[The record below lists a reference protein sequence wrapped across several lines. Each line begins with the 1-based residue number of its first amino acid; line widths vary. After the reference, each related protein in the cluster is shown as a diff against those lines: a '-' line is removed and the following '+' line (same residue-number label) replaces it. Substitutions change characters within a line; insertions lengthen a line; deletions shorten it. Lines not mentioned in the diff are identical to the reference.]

1 VVVVQEI
8 IQDAESM
15 LTQLT
20 TTLTKVTDQI
30 EEATTAIQEVDNA
43 TTVITDFTD
52 AAQESRIEFTRITEA
67 SKSETRKDAKAMKAG
82 LKKLQQKLTN
92 TKDRLVIE
100 IQSMVPSTTHV
111 EGTRKAIQDECQ
123 KVLAA
128 VRAEKDR
135 NIEALNDKSRLI
147 RDEFQKLTT
156 TTTEEISSIT
166 KDAIVTMDITV
177 AAVVNQSN
185 RAIESIIEGPA
196 FNTVVQKRIDE
207 YINSYPM
214 EMNDGMLKFTEVYST
229 DNNTLEHYIK
239 TVARLVTDVG
249 NIQAQ
254 IEGQVI
260 KIATEWMRDN
270 TKETE
275 TSDKTKEDKEEN
287 IEKKDDEYTG
297 GNPSLFEEAEWH
309 KKKKHEK

>member
-43 TTVITDFTD
+43 TTVISDFTD
-52 AAQESRIEFTRITEA
+52 AAQESRIEFTRIAEA
-67 SKSETRKDAKAMKAG
+67 SKAETRKDAKAMKAG

-185 RAIESIIEGPA
+185 RAI
-196 FNTVVQKRIDE
+196 
-207 YINSYPM
+207 
-214 EMNDGMLKFTEVYST
+214 
-229 DNNTLEHYIK
+229 
-239 TVARLVTDVG
+239 
-249 NIQAQ
+249 
-254 IEGQVI
+254 
-260 KIATEWMRDN
+260 
-270 TKETE
+270 
-275 TSDKTKEDKEEN
+275 
-287 IEKKDDEYTG
+287 
-297 GNPSLFEEAEWH
+297 
-309 KKKKHEK
+309 